1 MQFQQLEYF
10 VAIADAGSLNKAS
23 EKLFLTQPSL
33 STAIANLEDEINVKV
48 FIRSKS
54 GVELT
59 EEGKKLYHY
68 AKAILERTEL
78 IYRLGQDSSEMP
90 GLITVSSY
98 PLISMGAWMADYYN
112 MHRDPYIHIDLK
124 ECRAMQ
130 LMENVENGISE
141 IGFMMFNQAQE
152 KEIQY
157 TLRTKKLV
165 YHPLG
170 YDSWYANVG
179 PSHPLYNREEV
190 SMQELLEYPV
200 IRFQDDFFSNL
211 TFFLEI
217 DGIKLNNFEKVLHV
231 NDTAAIISILL
242 NTDAFRFGP
251 KISASD
257 FLKVGIRTIPIRN
270 CQVRI
275 DVGWIEQRMVTHSQ
289 YVQDFISLL
298 EEKCAGLTKE
308 IK

>member
-33 STAIANLEDEINVKV
+33 SKAIANLEEEINVKV

-98 PLISMGAWMADYYN
+98 PLISMGAWTAEYYN
-112 MHRDPYIHIDLK
+112 THRDPYIHIDLK

-179 PSHPLYNREEV
+179 PSHPLYNREEIT
-190 SMQELLEYPV
+190 MQELLEYPV

-217 DGIKLNNFEKVLHV
+217 DGIKLNKFEKVLHV
-231 NDTAAIISILL
+231 NDTAAIVSILL

-251 KISASD
+251 KISAPD

-275 DVGWIEQRMVTHSQ
+275 DVGWIEQRMVAHSQ
-289 YVQDFISLL
+289 YVLDFISLL
-298 EEKCAGLTKE
+298 EEKCAGLTKKIE
-308 IK
+308 